1 MLDVD
6 LSLTHMLHMQYLLL
20 IYSINRFNKKK
31 KKNNNTVHDV
41 FNFSIAVCAVNV
53 QEISFPYSLRV
64 CTFYSLRGDPSWSLF
79 IVRYNAVYYLK
90 TNTQLVCENTGE

>member
-31 KKNNNTVHDV
+31 KTTIHDV

-53 QEISFPYSLRV
+53 QEIAFPYSLRV
-64 CTFYSLRGDPSWSLF
+64 CTFYSLRGDPSWSLL